1 VRLPNESPLALR
13 QADGARTDF
22 ALLKAE
28 LDFVKGQIAAI
39 PTRKEIWRLALLA
52 MLSCSGLTIL
62 LTLAFWHP

>member
-1 VRLPNESPLALR
+1 VRLPNEYPLALR

-22 ALLKAE
+22 ALLEAE

-39 PTRKEIWRLALLA
+39 PTRKEIWRLA

>member
-1 VRLPNESPLALR
+1 VRLPNEYPLALR

-22 ALLKAE
+22 ALLEAE